1 MADDALPET
10 PSPSAGATPAAATQL
25 GTDPTVNGAS
35 GPAGGS
41 DRKRAWRWVPSLY
54 FAEGLPYIIVMALAV
69 ILYKRLGMSNTDIA
83 LYTSWLYLPW
93 VIKPFWSPL
102 VDVLKTKRWWIVVTQ
117 VLIGGGL
124 AGVALTI
131 PTDAWVQGTLAFFW
145 ILAFSSA
152 THDIAADGFY
162 MLALD
167 ENDQA
172 WFVGIRSTFYRA
184 AVIAAQGL
192 VPMLAGGLEAATGLG
207 AVGVPVQAVVTTEEA
222 LPTPDA
228 GTSAAPTPDAP
239 VRLVALQD
247 TATAQPATPQPATPQ
262 AGGPPPA
269 DPITIDLRDLSPDE
283 RRRMLR
289 QLGRE
294 DLIDAYEALDDGA
307 PPPGDGAR
315 QVEDPDTAA
324 APLAEAPVAP
334 AEESAVP
341 VIESSSDPEA
351 LRLIVEN
358 RAAEVPLAVRSPEEI
373 DALVAEIRAQNRA
386 AGFYPEEESADAG
399 AAQTAGDEPG
409 WWTRTISAPLG
420 AWIERAFGE
429 PPAEVTATAGNV
441 GLVSFRLS
449 EAPPAGEEIPVNFG
463 FDDGDASIKLVE
475 GERFTFTEAN
485 WDTPFTAV
493 VQLDPK
499 LTEPTEAVFRATSGN
514 IPLAW
519 SISFVVLAGVF
530 LALMAWHA
538 FALPRPDSDV
548 PQGEG
553 GGAGGIV
560 GYLVFLLAFAPTLL
574 ILLVPMMLWGL
585 AFPRQQGPWGR
596 LFGLLPFSN
605 TPFAQTIVTFFQKP
619 EIGIAV
625 AFIVFYRF
633 AEAQLVKLASPF
645 LLDSVE
651 AGGLGLTTGEVGF
664 VYGTV
669 GVAALTIG
677 GILGG
682 VVAARDGLKRW
693 LWPMV
698 IAINVPNVVYLLLAM
713 FEPQSFVLINLA
725 VVVEQFGYGF
735 GFSALLLY
743 AIYVADGPNKTA
755 HYAIATGLWALGM
768 MIPGMFS
775 GWLQDI
781 VGYERFFFWVLIA
794 TIPSFLVAARI
805 HIDPE
810 FGKKK
815 DEPAVA

>member
-1 MADDALPET
+1 MPDAPTPDPE
-10 PSPSAGATPAAATQL
+10 AATTV
-25 GTDPTVNGAS
+25 TDGDPAVGLTTPG
-35 GPAGGS
+35 GP
-41 DRKRAWRWVPSLY
+41 DRKSPWRWVPSLY

-69 ILYKRLGMSNTDIA
+69 ILYKRLGMSNADIA

-145 ILAFSSA
+145 LLAFSSA

-167 ENDQA
+167 EHDQA
-172 WFVGIRSTFYRA
+172 WYVGIRSTFYRA
-184 AVIAAQGL
+184 AVIAASGL
-192 VPMLAGGLEAATGLG
+192 VPMLAGALEASTGLG
-207 AVGVPVQAVVTTEEA
+207 AVDVPVEVVATSEEA
-222 LPTPDA
+222 LPTPGA
-228 GTSAAPTPDAP
+228 NAAPAVPIQLTS
-239 VRLVALQD
+239 VAQD
-247 TATAQPATPQPATPQ
+247 TLGRSQPELSLEDQARIDEARAAARAQEDALLDNRQTQEISLDDL
-262 AGGPPPA
+262 
-269 DPITIDLRDLSPDE
+269 DPETRARVLRE
-283 RRRMLR
+283 I
-289 QLGRE
+289 GRE
-294 DLIDAYEALDDGA
+294 DLITS
-307 PPPGDGAR
+307 
-315 QVEDPDTAA
+315 DPAAA
-324 APLAEAPVAP
+324 APSTGLEGDATAPDPSSRATLDSLGDEAATSRTGE
-334 AEESAVP
+334 ASVP
-341 VIESSSDPEA
+341 LDGE
-351 LRLIVEN
+351 LRLLVEN
-358 RAAEVPLAVRSPEEI
+358 RAAEVPLALRDPAEI
-373 DALVAEIRAQNRA
+373 DALIAQVRAANQA
-386 AGFYPEEESADAG
+386 AGFYATEDAAAAAAAAAADEG
-399 AAQTAGDEPG
+399 SSLWQRVVSE
-409 WWTRTISAPLG
+409 PLG
-420 AWIERAFGE
+420 RVIEAAFGE
-429 PPAEVTATAGNV
+429 PAPEVSATAGNI
-441 GLVSFRLS
+441 GLVEFRLS
-449 EAPPAGEEIPVNFG
+449 GPPPAGEAVPVNFG
-463 FDDGDASIKLVE
+463 FDDGDQSVKLVE
-475 GERFTFTEAN
+475 GERFTFTDAN

-499 LTEPTEAVFRATSGN
+499 LREPTSASFRATSGN

-519 SISFVVLAGVF
+519 SISFVALAGLF

-548 PQGEG
+548 PHGERG
-553 GGAGGIV
+553 GLGGV
-560 GYLVFLLAFAPTLL
+560 AGYLVFLLAFAPTLL
-574 ILLVPMMLWGL
+574 IVLVPMMIYGL
-585 AFPRQQGPWGR
+585 IFPRRTGPWGKV
-596 LFGLLPFSN
+596 FSALPFSD

-619 EIGIAV
+619 EIGIAI

-633 AEAQLVKLASPF
+633 AEAQLVKLAAPF
-645 LLDSVE
+645 LLDSIE

-669 GVAALTIG
+669 GVASLTIG

-682 VVAARDGLKRW
+682 IVAARDGLKTW

-698 IAINVPNVVYLLLAM
+698 IAINAPNAVYLLLAI
-713 FEPQSFVLINLA
+713 FEPQSFALINIA
-725 VVVEQFGYGF
+725 VIVEQFGYGF

-775 GWLQDI
+775 GWLQEI
-781 VGYERFFFWVLIA
+781 VGYERFFLWVLLA
-794 TIPSFLVAARI
+794 TIPSFLVAARV

-815 DEPAVA
+815 DEPAAAS